1 MYRGMYFTLLFVWL
15 CNSEGKMWE
24 EKNGI
29 EKLSKNFVDA
39 PVPLEMSIVK
49 FGIFHHRNIISG
61 IEAAM
66 VMHMLFQLS

>member
-1 MYRGMYFTLLFVWL
+1 MNLVLDSGKILYFQVDSSNVQRSVLYIAIFMFDWL

-29 EKLSKNFVDA
+29 EKLSKNFSDV

-49 FGIFHHRNIISG
+49 F
-61 IEAAM
+61 
-66 VMHMLFQLS
+66 

>member
-1 MYRGMYFTLLFVWL
+1 MYRGVYFTLLFVWL

-49 FGIFHHRNIISG
+49 F
-61 IEAAM
+61 
-66 VMHMLFQLS
+66 

>member
-1 MYRGMYFTLLFVWL
+1 MFDWL

-29 EKLSKNFVDA
+29 EKLSKNFSDV

-49 FGIFHHRNIISG
+49 F
-61 IEAAM
+61 
-66 VMHMLFQLS
+66 